1 MWGLL
6 DIHVSSLA
14 TSTALSSYYVREFI
28 QPLDVIKVLN
38 RAKVKFVLAG
48 LHGIGGWM
56 NKPRATQ
63 DVDVLLWARHH
74 KKGIKALRSAYPHL
88 EQVDLLVV
96 TRLMDPSTG
105 NVVIDLMKSD
115 QGVFQAA
122 FKHTHQVEMEGE
134 HYLIPS
140 LEMALAMK
148 FAPMVSP
155 NRQDLDKYQDAHD
168 FGYMVQ
174 KNASIDL
181 GLVEELG
188 ELIYPGGGTEI
199 LEAVR
204 RVRAGEKLI
213 L

>member
-1 MWGLL
+1 ML
-6 DIHVSSLA
+6 DVHVSSLA
-14 TSTALSSYYVREFI
+14 TSTALSRYYVPEFI

-38 RAKVKFVLAG
+38 RAKVKCMLAG

-63 DVDVLLWARHH
+63 DVDVLLWPRHH
-74 KKGIKALRSAYPHL
+74 KKGVRALRAAYPHL
-88 EQVDLLVV
+88 EQTDLLVV
-96 TRLMDPSTG
+96 TRLVDPSTG

-115 QGVFQAA
+115 EGVFRAA
-122 FKHTHQVEMEGE
+122 FMHSRQVEMEGE
-134 HYLIPS
+134 QYLIPS

-148 FAPMVSP
+148 FAPMVGP
-155 NRQDLDKYQDAHD
+155 NRQDLDKYMDAHD

-174 KNASIDL
+174 KNATIDL
-181 GLVEELG
+181 ALVEELG
-188 ELIYPGGGTEI
+188 EMIYPGGGPAM